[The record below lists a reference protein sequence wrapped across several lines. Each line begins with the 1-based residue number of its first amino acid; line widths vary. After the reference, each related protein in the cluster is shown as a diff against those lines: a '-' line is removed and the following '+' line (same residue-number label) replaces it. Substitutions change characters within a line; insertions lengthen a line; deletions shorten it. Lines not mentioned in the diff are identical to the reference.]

1 MDNKISE
8 GKTIKII
15 AQADISAGDYVTL
28 GANFGGIAL
37 DDAATGAVCVLDVSG
52 VYEIPKATATK
63 TSVYALGKPVSIT
76 SGKASLVDV
85 GTGVTTVAQLASLI
99 TSIAGNVVELANSA
113 ATTVKIKLR

>member
-15 AQADISAGDYVTL
+15 AQADISAGEYVSL
-28 GANFGGIAL
+28 GSNFGGIAI

-52 VYEIPKATATK
+52 VYEIPKATATL
-63 TSVYALGKPVSIT
+63 TSKYELGKPVSIT
-76 SGKASLVDV
+76 SGKASVV
-85 GTGVTTVAQLASLI
+85 TINSVTTTLQIA
-99 TSIAGNVVELANSA
+99 SIAGNVVEEANSA

>member
-15 AQADISAGDYVTL
+15 AQNDISAGEYVNL

-37 DDAATGAVCVLDVSG
+37 DDAASGEVCVLDVSG
-52 VYEIPKATATK
+52 VYEIPKATATL
-63 TSVYALGKPVSIT
+63 TLPYALGVPVSIT
-76 SGKASLVDV
+76 SGKASVV
-85 GTGVTTVAQLASLI
+85 AIGTGTTTAQIA
-99 TSIAGNVVELANSA
+99 SIAGNVVETANSA

>member
-15 AQADISAGDYVTL
+15 AQADISAGEYVSL
-28 GANFGGIAL
+28 GSNFGGIAI

-52 VYEIPKATATK
+52 VYEIPKATATV
-63 TSVYALGKPVSIT
+63 TSVYQLGAPVSIT
-76 SGKASLVDV
+76 SGKASVV
-85 GTGVTTVAQLASLI
+85 AIGSGTTTAAQIA
-99 TSIAGNVVELANSA
+99 SIAGNVVEAANSA

>member
-15 AQADISAGDYVTL
+15 AQTDISAGEYVNL

-37 DDAATGAVCVLDVSG
+37 DDAKTGAVCVLDVSG
-52 VYEIPKATATK
+52 VYEIPKATATV
-63 TSVYALGKPVSIT
+63 TTRYELGDPVSIT

-85 GTGVTTVAQLASLI
+85 GTGLTTAGIV
-99 TSIAGNVVELANSA
+99 SIAGNVVELANSA
-113 ATTVKIKLR
+113 AKTVKIKLR

>member
-15 AQADISAGDYVTL
+15 AQADISAGEYVNL

-37 DDAATGAVCVLDVSG
+37 DDAASGEVCVLDVSG
-52 VYEIPKATATK
+52 VYEIPKATTTL
-63 TSVYALGKPVSIT
+63 TSTYTLGAPVSIT
-76 SGKASLVDV
+76 SGKASVV
-85 GTGVTTVAQLASLI
+85 AIGTGTTTAQIA
-99 TSIAGNVVELANSA
+99 SIAGNVVEAANSA

>member
-1 MDNKISE
+1 MDNKISD

-28 GANFGGIAL
+28 GSNFGGIAL

-63 TSVYALGKPVSIT
+63 NTKYELGKPVSII
-76 SGKASLVDV
+76 SGKASIVT
-85 GTGVTTVAQLASLI
+85 GTSTANIL
-99 TSIAGNVVELANSA
+99 SIAGNVVEEANSA
-113 ATTVKIKLR
+113 VTTVKIKLR

>member
-15 AQADISAGDYVTL
+15 AQTNISAGEYVSL

-37 DDAATGAVCVLDVSG
+37 DDAANGEVCVLDVSG
-52 VYEIPKATATK
+52 VYEIPKATATL
-63 TSVYALGKPVSIT
+63 TSTYALGAPVSIT
-76 SGKASLVDV
+76 SGKASVV
-85 GTGVTTVAQLASLI
+85 AIGTGTTTAQIA
-99 TSIAGNVVELANSA
+99 SIAGNVVETANSA

>member
-1 MDNKISE
+1 MDNKISD

-28 GANFGGIAL
+28 GSNFGGIAL

-52 VYEIPKATATK
+52 VYEIPKATATV
-63 TSVYALGKPVSIT
+63 TSKYQLGKPVSIT
-76 SGKASLVDV
+76 SGKASV
-85 GTGVTTVAQLASLI
+85 VTINSLTTAADI
-99 TSIAGNVVELANSA
+99 ASIAGNVVEEANSA

>member
-28 GANFGGIAL
+28 GSNFGGIAI
-37 DDAATGAVCVLDVSG
+37 DDAANGEVCVLDVSG
-52 VYEIPKATATK
+52 VYEIPKATAAL
-63 TSVYALGKPVSIT
+63 TSVYALGVPVSIT
-76 SGKASLVDV
+76 SGKASVVDIDS
-85 GTGVTTVAQLASLI
+85 GTTTAEIA
-99 TSIAGNVVELANSA
+99 SIAGNVVEAANSA

>member
-15 AQADISAGDYVTL
+15 AQNDISAGEYVNL

-37 DDAATGAVCVLDVSG
+37 DDAASGEVCVLDVSG
-52 VYEIPKATATK
+52 VYEIPKATGSL
-63 TSVYALGKPVSIT
+63 TSTYTLGTPVSIT
-76 SGKASLVDV
+76 SGKASVV
-85 GTGVTTVAQLASLI
+85 AIGTGTTTAQIA
-99 TSIAGNVVELANSA
+99 SIAGNVVEAANSA

>member
-8 GKTIKII
+8 GKTIKIV
-15 AQADISAGDYVTL
+15 AQNAISAGEYVNL

-52 VYEIPKATATK
+52 VYEIPKATATL
-63 TSVYALGKPVSIT
+63 TSKYELGKPVSIT
-76 SGKASLVDV
+76 SGKASVV
-85 GTGVTTVAQLASLI
+85 AIGTGTTTAEIA
-99 TSIAGNVVELANSA
+99 SIAGNVVELANSA